1 MDSLET
7 LAGQLGLTSSQLTK
21 WSHVAG
27 LPSSYSTFQISKRSG
42 GHRTIQ
48 APIPPLRSIQRRL
61 ARLLA
66 ELYRPR
72 YCVQGFREHR
82 SVVSNAEEHAR
93 HRYVLNVD
101 LKDFFP
107 SIHLGRVRGALI
119 GKPFGL
125 NASVATT
132 IALACH
138 ENHLP
143 QGAPT
148 SPILSNVVCMRLD
161 GELSRLAIGLR
172 CSYTRYADDITFST
186 SRTPFPTEL
195 AVITNPPCGTHATVG
210 PALLSVIT
218 ANDFS
223 INEGKVRLCSRD
235 HSQRVT
241 GLTVNRFPNVQ
252 RTFVR
257 QLRAMVHA
265 WQKFGLASAQS
276 EYVAKYHQRHRAPG
290 SPEPKF
296 ARVVHGKLMYLAM
309 VRGFSD
315 PIYIKLARQ
324 CRSLDPGLF
333 AAVLDRDDALERSV
347 WVLECEETSI
357 QGTGFFLEGY
367 GLITCAHV
375 LGPETQAFHA
385 SNPYQK
391 YPVTVIASDPHV
403 DLAVLS
409 INAEVQAKLKLGNP
423 DTVRHHSRILLA
435 GHPAYGIG
443 DALYKHWGTVTN
455 RIVRHGL
462 KLFVPS
468 TPIAHG
474 NSGGPVL
481 DERFKVVGVAVRGV
495 EELSDSGEAPPT
507 AYGVL
512 SIEHLKQLPSGD
524 EKS

>member
-21 WSHVAG
+21 WSHVGG

-61 ARLLA
+61 ARWLT

-72 YCVQGFREHR
+72 YCVQGFREDR
-82 SVVSNAEEHAR
+82 SIVSNAEEHAR
-93 HRYVLNVD
+93 RRYVLNVD

-107 SIHLGRVRGALI
+107 SINLGRVRGALI

-132 IALACH
+132 IARLACH

-148 SPILSNVVCMRLD
+148 SPILSNMVCMRLD
-161 GELSRLAIGLR
+161 GELSRLASGLG
-172 CSYTRYADDITFST
+172 CSYTRYADDITLST
-186 SRTPFPTEL
+186 GRIPFPTEL
-195 AVITNPPCGTHATVG
+195 AVMTNPPYGTHATVG

-218 ANDFS
+218 ANGFS
-223 INEGKVRLCSRD
+223 INEKKVRLCSRS

-252 RTFVR
+252 RVYVR

-265 WQKFGLASAQS
+265 WRKFGRASAQA
-276 EYVAKYHQRHRAPG
+276 EYVAKYSQRHRAPG
-290 SPEPKF
+290 RPEANF

-309 VRGFSD
+309 VRGFSN

-324 CRSLDPGLF
+324 CRSLDPALF
-333 AAVLDRDDALERSV
+333 ANVLDRDDALERSV
-347 WVLECEETSI
+347 WVLECEETNV

-367 GLITCAHV
+367 GLITCSHV
-375 LGPETQAFHA
+375 LGTKTHAFHA
-385 SNPYQK
+385 SKPHQK
-391 YPVTVIASDPHV
+391 YSVTVVASNPHV
-403 DLAVLS
+403 DLAILS
-409 INAEVQAKLKLGNP
+409 IDAEAQAKLKLGNP
-423 DTVRHHSRILLA
+423 DAIRHHSRILLV

-443 DALYKHWGTVTN
+443 DALYKHWGTVNNT
-455 RIVRHGL
+455 IVRHGL
-462 KLFVPS
+462 KWFVPS

-481 DERFKVVGVAVRGV
+481 DERFKVVGVA
-495 EELSDSGEAPPT
+495 
-507 AYGVL
+507 
-512 SIEHLKQLPSGD
+512 
-524 EKS
+524 